1 MPKLRKTRSFA
12 ISLQYLNK
20 PVIDETDVWYPG
32 KQENYLQ
39 VDTMIF
45 DRDGQAFLKFLK
57 YKTTTN
63 QMWSFLAGCFPH
75 GNIWLNK
82 DLLLTFCRSKFY
94 Y

>member
-1 MPKLRKTRSFA
+1 MSKLRKTRSFA

-20 PVIDETDVWYPG
+20 AVSDEADVWYPG

-45 DRDGQAFLKFLK
+45 DRDCQAFLKFLK

-63 QMWSFLAGCFPH
+63 QMWSFLAGYVFPTV
-75 GNIWLNK
+75 I
-82 DLLLTFCRSKFY
+82 FA
-94 Y
+94 